1 MLLKQNCNNKS
12 RLIYLPEIS
21 LNPLLEAADAEREQ
35 EKTIILVTEFKSLLT
50 VERYLNLDMPFHLR
64 KAFARFRSS
73 SHKLAIEIGRH
84 HNINRTDRICTF
96 CFNQSNNLHLE
107 DEFHVFF
114 NCLRFD
120 AIRQNLLSPWY
131 RQGSSKQDFFNL
143 METEN
148 SDIILKTCIYINE
161 ILKIKDKEYD
171 ILAPIT

>member
-1 MLLKQNCNNKS
+1 MHGLRQNWHSDINESS
-12 RLIYLPEIS
+12 RCDSY
-21 LNPLLEAADAEREQ
+21 
-35 EKTIILVTEFKSLLT
+35 KEFKSLLT
-50 VERYLNLDMPFHLR
+50 VERYLNLGMPFYLR

-84 HNINRTDRICTF
+84 HDINRIDRICTF

-143 METEN
+143 MKKEN
-148 SDIILKTCIYINE
+148 PDIILKLCIYINE
-161 ILKIKDKEYD
+161 ILKIKAKN
-171 ILAPIT
+171 

>member
-1 MLLKQNCNNKS
+1 MYICAKHNICLTFNLSFTIARK
-12 RLIYLPEIS
+12 
-21 LNPLLEAADAEREQ
+21 LERKGKVREELHCQTEKLYMKRQKRRAMVTTQHYREQ
-35 EKTIILVTEFKSLLT
+35 EGRIE
-50 VERYLNLDMPFHLR
+50 YLCCDDG
-64 KAFARFRSS
+64 
-73 SHKLAIEIGRH
+73 LAIEIGRH

-96 CFNQSNNLHLE
+96 CFNQSNDLHLE

-143 METEN
+143 MKTEN
-148 SDIILKTCIYINE
+148 SDIILKLCIYINE
-161 ILKIKDKEYD
+161 ILKIKDKEYN